1 MGGFHLVE
9 PEDKFSSEKTGTEWS
24 VSNSTTSLNSDI
36 EQKKAPW
43 RQGRVTVLTLELL
56 RQLVAD
62 PDFEIQTT
70 ADEIMD
76 KSKGDVL
83 SKIIFLTQTTWFI
96 AQCIAR
102 HAQGLDLTQL
112 ELTTVALASLNG
124 ITLFMWWNKPLGAQT
139 PVRVYLRK
147 PLKLQETQTPHHKFD
162 RSDLITTI
170 LAFPLSFITTRE
182 EGCSLHILVARL
194 ILLLPLAIVL
204 LPPSLILAFAV
215 AAFYTISDL
224 LVSRFPASNHAT
236 HVPTFYVPKH
246 QYSQYW
252 HLFLLVILGPIFGGI
267 HCVCW
272 NFSFPTHTYQQLWR
286 IAAFAVTTIP
296 VSTPTIVF
304 VILFIR
310 NLLDAIFRKP
320 ASFELP
326 SLYEI
331 ATSSQFILTVFT
343 FAYVVARFTL
353 LSLALALLKNQP
365 PSVFI
370 ALDWTKYY
378 YPHF

>member
-9 PEDKFSSEKTGTEWS
+9 PAEGEEDFSSDKTGKDT
-24 VSNSTTSLNSDI
+24 STASLDSDI
-36 EQKKAPW
+36 EQKKVPW

-56 RQLVAD
+56 RQLVDD

-76 KSKGDVL
+76 RSKGDIL
-83 SKIIFLTQTTWFI
+83 SKIIFMTQTSWFI

-102 HAQGLDLTQL
+102 HVQRLDLTQL

-124 ITLFMWWNKPLGAQT
+124 ITLFMWWTKPLGALT
-139 PVRVYLRK
+139 PVRVYLRR
-147 PLKLQETQTPHHKFD
+147 PLKLQETQTPHRKLG
-162 RSDLITTI
+162 RSDLITAI
-170 LAFPLSFITTRE
+170 LSFPLSFIGTHE
-182 EGCSLHILVARL
+182 EGCSLHIFVARL

-215 AAFYTISDL
+215 VAFYTISDL
-224 LVSRFPASNHAT
+224 LVSRFPANSHAT
-236 HVPTFYVPKH
+236 HLPTFYVPKH

-252 HLFLLVILGPIFGGI
+252 HLFLLVVLGPIFGGI

-272 NFSFPTHTYQQLWR
+272 NFSFPNHTYQQLWR
-286 IAAFAVTTIP
+286 IAALVVTIIP
-296 VSTPTIVF
+296 VSTPTIIF
-304 VILFIR
+304 VILAIR
-310 NLLDAIFRKP
+310 NFLDAMFRKP
-320 ASFELP
+320 ARFELP
-326 SLYEI
+326 SLYEL
-331 ATSSQFILTVFT
+331 ATSSQFVLTVFT
-343 FAYVVARFTL
+343 FAYVVARFIL
-353 LSLALALLKNQP
+353 LSLALALLRNQP
-365 PSVFI
+365 PSAFI